1 MIRYKYLKYSFYLK
15 KVVDLLRKRIFLG
28 LIIGAFLGLICVGGA
43 SVRMPDQDPSYL
55 FSLWYNR
62 VLMGL
67 VISILGRAKTVK
79 FTILRGFILGGL
91 ISYAFYA
98 TTGHQ
103 DLVSFLAGFIYGVII
118 DLSLYRLDKKR
129 GL

>member
-1 MIRYKYLKYSFYLK
+1 MVLK
-15 KVVDLLRKRIFLG
+15 KRVISG
-28 LIIGAFLGLICVGGA
+28 LIIGAILGLVCIGGA
-43 SVRMPDQDPSYL
+43 YLRMPNQNDPVYL

-67 VISILGRAKTVK
+67 VIGILGRAKTIK

-103 DLVSFLAGFIYGVII
+103 DLISFLAGFIYGIII
-118 DLSLYRLDKKR
+118 DLALYKLDKKR

>member
-1 MIRYKYLKYSFYLK
+1 MVLK
-15 KVVDLLRKRIFLG
+15 KRVISG
-28 LIIGAFLGLICVGGA
+28 LILGAILGFICIGGA
-43 SVRMPDQDPSYL
+43 YLRMSSQNDPVYL

-67 VISILGRAKTVK
+67 VIGILGRAKTIK
-79 FTILRGFILGGL
+79 FTILRGLVLGGL

-118 DLSLYRLDKKR
+118 DLALYKLDKKR